1 MTSRPTS
8 RESCPLAHLQAR
20 ACPRRRDRE
29 YTHPGRRQVSARVI
43 TVEGSPMHFK
53 PRMYACETEVERE
66 LHILMRMDK
75 VGLTARLR
83 IARLQRLVVS
93 GVVTIGMLKTLMT
106 SLSIGTHLRRPGLQ
120 DRHEL
125 HKQWEEQLTTMV
137 RGLHVHD
144 SVWGDVGAMNV
155 VVDEEMEPNSWTM
168 SSARRLRATGRAS
181 RGCFRKGFQTQ
192 RDGASR
198 DEGLWSVDVS
208 CATCIWP
215 VLSTRMCTWVRA
227 VTLSNAM
234 GD

>member
-1 MTSRPTS
+1 
-8 RESCPLAHLQAR
+8 
-20 ACPRRRDRE
+20 
-29 YTHPGRRQVSARVI
+29 
-43 TVEGSPMHFK
+43 MHFK
-53 PRMYACETEVERE
+53 PRMYARETEVERE
-66 LHILMRMDK
+66 LHILTRMDK

-83 IARLQRLVVS
+83 VARLQGLVVS

-168 SSARRLRATGRAS
+168 SSARPSRARGRES
-181 RGCFRKGFQTQ
+181 RGCFR
-192 RDGASR
+192 RASR
-198 DEGLWSVDVS
+198 RSEME
-208 CATCIWP
+208 P
-215 VLSTRMCTWVRA
+215 VVMRVYGA
-227 VTLSNAM
+227 
-234 GD
+234 